1 MPPRADG
8 KLVIGGLKPALHQF
22 LRNAPHNHGCSFGQ
36 TGKQMGKPRRFHF
49 AAAHLLFCILF
60 QQAGKALFQFCL
72 FHGSNLPGAVFPED
86 GFKKEVHYASV
97 FQSIQ
102 GGGAP
107 LFGTEAEAA
116 EILESALIKPLY
128 LCGGK
133 RHRVAEQRTRQLLFF
148 HAGRPWPEARS
159 NAARRDA

>member
-1 MPPRADG
+1 MRAARPHGAAFPPWLSLIHIFAEQVDAVDFSLQARPTNSLQWNPQGRYAATADG

-107 LFGTEAEAA
+107 LFGC
-116 EILESALIKPLY
+116 LLY
-128 LCGGK
+128 TSRC
-133 RHRVAEQRTRQLLFF
+133 V
-148 HAGRPWPEARS
+148 
-159 NAARRDA
+159 